1 MRKNEHIFACKEKKH
16 RNIDTAYIDFFFFF
30 AFHWGFSRMI
40 NKIESHVYDLR
51 RRKKKKI
58 ALAREG
64 TKSK

>member
-1 MRKNEHIFACKEKKH
+1 MTKKTEHIFACKKKH
-16 RNIDTAYIDFFFFF
+16 RNIDTAYIDFFF

-51 RRKKKKI
+51 RKKI
-58 ALAREG
+58 ALARKG